1 MDDVPSRWKSDY
13 LQQAHIQYVKIS
25 LQLFDLLLLV
35 LEPQEMPLECWHTS
49 SIPNFPIS
57 TNDDLGANV
66 LTRLQLCDGEILVH
80 NLLLIMSSVWTEE
93 PQLLNDQP

>member
-1 MDDVPSRWKSDY
+1 MDDVPSKRKLDY
-13 LQQAHIQYVKIS
+13 LQQAHSQYVKIS
-25 LQLFDLLLLV
+25 LQLFDLLL

-57 TNDDLGANV
+57 TNDDPGANV